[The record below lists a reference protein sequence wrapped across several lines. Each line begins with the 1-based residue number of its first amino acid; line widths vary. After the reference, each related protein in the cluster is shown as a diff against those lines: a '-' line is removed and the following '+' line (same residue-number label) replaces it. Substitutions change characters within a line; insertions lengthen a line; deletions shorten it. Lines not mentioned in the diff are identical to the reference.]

1 MPITNPFRMNA
12 DGTVKVVLA
21 KWKRDLLADLPSQ
34 LKELMATDDPSLRR
48 LFPMAYHNDEDREA
62 EYQRYMREE
71 LLASRLAATERTIAL
86 AHATQISVQD
96 LEAWVNVLNS
106 LRLVLGTQ
114 LDVSEDDYFDGD
126 LADERLPRLQLYHW
140 LGSLVDYGV
149 RTLSKGLPD

>member
-1 MPITNPFRMNA
+1 VPITNPFRMNA

-21 KWKRDLLADLPSQ
+21 KWKRDLLADLPAQ

-48 LFPMAYHNDEDREA
+48 LFPMAYHDDEEREA

-86 AHATQISVQD
+86 AQATQITMQD

-114 LDVSEDDYFDGD
+114 LDVSEDDFFDGD
-126 LADERLPRLQLYHW
+126 LDDARLPRLQLYHW